1 MMRFFTKYK
10 KIITD
15 LEDNVKQVKGECGAI
30 DKNLSKAQ
38 NNINKLISFV
48 NKDEYVKAHKLYD
61 QIKRN
66 INAASNSVRRA
77 CNQPR
82 EFELLKLLKKFE
94 ISITPQ
100 HKPTIKQQRVQI
112 HLGFATLQTYV
123 SKIDNELAKELKQ
136 IMAIIQSARQP
147 LKDKQ
152 KTNLINKIILLKKH
166 IDGTI
171 GFGPNHVG
179 ALQVIIALNEVKKVL
194 KKEKN
199 SPQFKA

>member
-1 MMRFFTKYK
+1 MGFFTKYNK
-10 KIITD
+10 LITD
-15 LEDNVKQVKGECGAI
+15 LEDNIKLVKGECGAI
-30 DKNLSKAQ
+30 DHNLSKAQ
-38 NNINKLISFV
+38 DNIKELISFV
-48 NKDEYVKAHKLYD
+48 NEDKYVEAHKLYRK
-61 QIKRN
+61 IKRN

-82 EFELLKLLKKFE
+82 EWELLKLLKKFE
-94 ISITPQ
+94 ISINAE
-100 HKPTIKQQRVQI
+100 HKPIIKQQRVQI

-136 IMAIIQSARQP
+136 IMAIIESAKQP
-147 LKDKQ
+147 LNDKQ
-152 KTNLINKIILLKKH
+152 KTNLINKISLLKNH

-171 GFGPNHVG
+171 GFGPDHVG
-179 ALQVIIALNEVKKVL
+179 ALQVIIALNEIEKVL

>member
-1 MMRFFTKYK
+1 MGFFTKYNK
-10 KIITD
+10 LITD
-15 LEDNVKQVKGECGAI
+15 LEDNIKE
-30 DKNLSKAQ
+30 
-38 NNINKLISFV
+38 LISFV
-48 NKDEYVKAHKLYD
+48 NEDKYVEAHKLYRK
-61 QIKRN
+61 IKRN

-82 EFELLKLLKKFE
+82 EWELLKLLKKFE
-94 ISITPQ
+94 ISINAE
-100 HKPTIKQQRVQI
+100 HKPIIKQQRVQI

-136 IMAIIQSARQP
+136 IMAIIESAKQP
-147 LKDKQ
+147 LNDKQ
-152 KTNLINKIILLKKH
+152 KTNLINKISLLKNH

-171 GFGPNHVG
+171 GFGPDHVG
-179 ALQVIIALNEVKKVL
+179 ALQVIIALNEIEKVL